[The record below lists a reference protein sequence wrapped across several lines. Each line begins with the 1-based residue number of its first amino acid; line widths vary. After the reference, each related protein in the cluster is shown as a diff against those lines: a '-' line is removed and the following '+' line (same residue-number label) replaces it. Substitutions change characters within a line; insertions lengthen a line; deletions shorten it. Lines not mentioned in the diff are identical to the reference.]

1 MLGDGLGH
9 VGHRPIRSFDGV
21 PIEGAPEDMAGREA
35 LVDDVEEGAGDVGL
49 HLLGEGWVEPSYPSL
64 ATSPRWCSRLLGG
77 RVVGE
82 LVRVAGLL
90 QSLLVQWGGSVE
102 DGLTGGEPGEP
113 VIDPLGGWP

>member
-21 PIEGAPEDMAGREA
+21 PIEGAPEDVAGREA

-64 ATSPRWCSRLLGG
+64 ATSPRWRSRLLVQDG

-90 QSLLVQWGGSVE
+90 QSLLVRQGSPPISCWPRLQE
-102 DGLTGGEPGEP
+102 FPAHWQQR
-113 VIDPLGGWP
+113 LG

>member
-1 MLGDGLGH
+1 
-9 VGHRPIRSFDGV
+9 
-21 PIEGAPEDMAGREA
+21 MAGREA

-113 VIDPLGGWP
+113 VVDPPGNGADDAGGVVAVPVDVFYNMFCNKS